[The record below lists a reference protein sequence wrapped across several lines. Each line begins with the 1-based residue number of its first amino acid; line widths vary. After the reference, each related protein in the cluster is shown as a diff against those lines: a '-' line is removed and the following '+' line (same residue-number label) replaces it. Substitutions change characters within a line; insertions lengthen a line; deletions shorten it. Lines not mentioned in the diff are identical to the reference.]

1 MQGLLI
7 SITVALAVEVID
19 VALGIAIG
27 VLAGYYGGWID
38 QVLARFT
45 DVMFA
50 FPGLL
55 FAILLT
61 GIFGYQADGIF
72 GHIPI
77 IGANGNARLILVSI
91 ALAMTT
97 WPLMARYVR
106 GQTLQLKEQ
115 QFVEAARTS
124 GTSDFRIILRHIIP
138 NLFSIVIIAATLNI
152 SGTIIGEAGIKLP
165 GTGCADSRL
174 QPRLDDQRCSQ
185 FNSNTSMGSTLT
197 FFRSDYNSTST
208 LIPGRWPPRRLR
220 PSLKRLVIGENI
232 NMATNLLEVN
242 NLKTYFFTRG
252 GVVKAVDDV
261 SFTMKPGETL
271 GVVGESGCGKSV
283 TALSVMRL
291 VANPPGKIVG
301 GEINFNGENI
311 LEKSQD
317 ELTELR
323 GSKISMI
330 FQDPMTSLNPV
341 FTVGFQIAETVK
353 RHRKDVNNDQA
364 WKRAVEMLD
373 LVRISDAK
381 RRAKNY
387 PHEFSG
393 GMRQRVMIAIAL
405 ACNPQFL
412 IADEPTTALDVTI
425 QAQVL
430 ELMKGLSQ
438 EFGTAV
444 MLITHDL
451 GVVAGTCQHVNVMYA
466 GHVVES
472 APVKQI
478 FDTPAH
484 PYTLGLL
491 QSIPRLN
498 DDRGARLTP
507 IAGQPPDLSN
517 HPLDAHMLHAAP
529 RYRAVA
535 ARNAQN

>member
-1 MQGLLI
+1 
-7 SITVALAVEVID
+7 
-19 VALGIAIG
+19 
-27 VLAGYYGGWID
+27 
-38 QVLARFT
+38 
-45 DVMFA
+45 
-50 FPGLL
+50 
-55 FAILLT
+55 
-61 GIFGYQADGIF
+61 
-72 GHIPI
+72 
-77 IGANGNARLILVSI
+77 
-91 ALAMTT
+91 MT
-97 WPLMARYVR
+97 
-106 GQTLQLKEQ
+106 
-115 QFVEAARTS
+115 
-124 GTSDFRIILRHIIP
+124 
-138 NLFSIVIIAATLNI
+138 
-152 SGTIIGEAGIKLP
+152 
-165 GTGCADSRL
+165 
-174 QPRLDDQRCSQ
+174 
-185 FNSNTSMGSTLT
+185 
-197 FFRSDYNSTST
+197 
-208 LIPGRWPPRRLR
+208 
-220 PSLKRLVIGENI
+220 
-232 NMATNLLEVN
+232 TNLLEVN
-242 NLKTYFFTRG
+242 HLKTYFFTRG

-261 SFTMKPGETL
+261 SFVMKPGQTL

-291 VANPPGKIVG
+291 VTSPPGKIVG
-301 GEINFNGENI
+301 GEINFDGEDI

-317 ELTELR
+317 ELTDLR

-341 FTVGFQIAETVK
+341 FTVGYQIAETVK

-373 LVRISDAK
+373 LVRISDAR

-405 ACNPQFL
+405 ACNPQLL

-430 ELMKGLSQ
+430 DLMKGLSQ

-484 PYTLGLL
+484 PYTVGLL

-498 DDRGARLTP
+498 DDRGVRLTP

-517 HPLDAHMLHAAP
+517 PPIGCPYAP
-529 RYRAVA
+529 RCPKVQSRCRQERPELMPVDRGEQVA
-535 ARNAQN
+535 ACFYPN